1 MEAKMNI
8 QELQRAIEDYPQKYQ
23 RALSRRTKAE
33 ATIKQLEEELKLARS
48 QPEEPDAEESV
59 TPQGETYEQVQVR
72 LEEKSAA
79 IGRAVRSEPAN
90 YHLPKNPTGKAVDEV
105 IDTDPEVKKLKEK
118 LLGLRPQ
125 RGMARRIPN
134 IRSLSPKAQEIQ
146 ERLWK
151 AELECDEAENEIEVC
166 QAELETYKLLTTIL
180 TASLSSSGVTHHD

>member
-1 MEAKMNI
+1 M
-8 QELQRAIEDYPQKYQ
+8 
-23 RALSRRTKAE
+23 
-33 ATIKQLEEELKLARS
+33 
-48 QPEEPDAEESV
+48 
-59 TPQGETYEQVQVR
+59 
-72 LEEKSAA
+72 
-79 IGRAVRSEPAN
+79 
-90 YHLPKNPTGKAVDEV
+90 

-118 LLGLRPQ
+118 LLGLHPQ